1 MGKGSRLEVGH
12 PPEAMSIRVQRISS
26 RALHRHLPD
35 LLEIE
40 QLCFPRPWG
49 PEVFEQDLLQEGAFL
64 DVVTTTE
71 GGRGRVLA
79 FCSYRQF
86 VDEMHILQIA
96 THPQAQRRGLA
107 TRLLLRA
114 LATARQRGCAAVV
127 LEVRPSN
134 QPAVALYEKHGFQ
147 RIALRRG
154 YYSDNGEDA
163 LLMRCELG
171 RWWGDVVR

>member
-1 MGKGSRLEVGH
+1 
-12 PPEAMSIRVQRISS
+12 MSQRS
-26 RALHRHLPD
+26 RAENGHASEAISLRLQRVSPRVLHKYLPD

-71 GGRGRVLA
+71 GGRGRALA
-79 FCSYRQF
+79 FCSYRQL
-86 VDEMHILQIA
+86 VEEMHILQIA
-96 THPQAQRRGLA
+96 THPLARRRGLA
-107 TRLLLRA
+107 TRLLLHA
-114 LATARQRGCAAVV
+114 LSSARQRGCVAVL

-134 QPAVALYEKHGFQ
+134 RPALALYEKHGFQ
-147 RIALRRG
+147 RAAIRRG
-154 YYSDNGEDA
+154 YYADNGEDA

-171 RWWGDVVR
+171 R